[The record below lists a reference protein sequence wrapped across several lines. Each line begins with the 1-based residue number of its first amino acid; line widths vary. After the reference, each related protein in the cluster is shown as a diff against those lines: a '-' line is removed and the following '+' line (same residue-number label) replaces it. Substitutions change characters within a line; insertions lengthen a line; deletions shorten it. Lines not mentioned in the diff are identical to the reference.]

1 MKVLQINC
9 VYKQGSTGKIVYDIH
24 NYLLANRVDSTV
36 LYGRGNI
43 VDDEKVFKVSSEWEA
58 KIHSLL
64 TRISGV
70 EFGYSPMATRRT
82 IRIIKEQ
89 KPDVVH
95 LHCLN
100 GHFINAYKLIDFLK
114 KNDIKTILTL
124 HAEIM
129 HTAGCEHAKQCDK
142 WRTQCSNCD
151 VVSGKITHYFRDDA
165 KHCFNIMKKAVTNFD
180 RLTVVGVSAWLTN
193 RAMQSAVFLESNCAF
208 TTVRNGLN
216 SKVFY
221 PRVKSRIREEL
232 NLQGEVVI
240 LHVTPNFY
248 HPIKGGKYVIEV
260 AKRNP
265 EWKFVIVGYNG
276 DNAMLPN
283 NTIGIEHTNN
293 QDELAEYYSM
303 ADITLLTSQRET
315 FSMVCAESL
324 CCGTP
329 VIGFLAGGPESIS
342 IGEYSTFVEQGNVEE
357 LEKAI
362 SQMLDRHVDVD
373 TELCRKTYNS
383 EEMAKCYMDIY
394 NR

>member
-24 NYLLANRVDSTV
+24 NYLLSIGIDSTV
-36 LYGRGNI
+36 LYGRGNK
-43 VDDEKVFKVSSEWEA
+43 VKDENVLKVSSEFEA
-58 KIHSLL
+58 KMHSLMSRL
-64 TRISGV
+64 TGV
-70 EFGYSPMATRRT
+70 DFGYSPLATKRA
-82 IRIIKEQ
+82 IKIIQEQ
-89 KPDVVH
+89 NPDVVH

-100 GHFINAYKLIDFLK
+100 GHFINVYALIAFLK
-114 KNDIKTILTL
+114 ENGIKTVLTL

-129 HTAGCEHAKQCDK
+129 HTAGCEHAMQCNK
-142 WRTQCSNCD
+142 WKSQCSNCRII
-151 VVSGKITHYFRDDA
+151 SGMVTRYFRDDA
-165 KHCFNIMKKAVTNFD
+165 KHCYNLMKNTLTGFD
-180 RLTVVGVSAWLTN
+180 GLTVVGVSEWLTN
-193 RAMQSAVFLESNCAF
+193 RAQQSGIFSESNCKF
-208 TTVRNGLN
+208 TTIQNGLN
-216 SKVFY
+216 TRVFY
-221 PRVKSRIREEL
+221 PRINSKLRERMS
-232 NLQGEVVI
+232 LQGEIVI
-240 LHVTPNFY
+240 LHVTPNFN

-265 EWKFVIVGYNG
+265 QWKFVIVGFNG
-276 DNAMLPN
+276 DKGMLPN
-283 NTIGIEHTNN
+283 NIIGIEATNN

-342 IGEYSTFVEQGNVEE
+342 IGEYSSFVEQGNVEE

-362 SQMLDRHVDVD
+362 SQMLDRHVHVD
-373 TELCRKTYNS
+373 AELCRKAYNS